1 MPVDYLVLNNGNNPK
16 PSATNA
22 ITLREYAGGPIPQQ
36 DAEYNTINTT
46 DRINSL
52 IDEIANVNASIN
64 TVDNSLGARLTS
76 IENGSTTLS
85 INQISGLQS
94 SLNGKVDDSQVLT
107 NVPSG
112 AKFTDTIYSLP
123 VATGSSLGGVKEGGH
138 ISIDGN
144 GLMTIN
150 STGGASVLG
159 GQTWQNVSH
168 SPQRYSNGNHLLSIP
183 SSVPSSASWISARVS
198 SGEAWSYWWDGHQW
212 VRFHAGSDNS
222 SVTSYYTFPIIETY
236 DVDGSR
242 LNPGTYRIKVSLA
255 PGDEHSAHIDVQ
267 WLRYK
272 A

>member
-1 MPVDYLVLNNGNNPK
+1 MPVDYLVLNNGTNPK

-64 TVDNSLGARLTS
+64 TAENSLGARLTS

-85 INQISGLQS
+85 INQISGLQT
-94 SLNGKVDDSQVLT
+94 SLDGKVDDSQVLT

-112 AKFTDTIYSLP
+112 AKFTDTVYSLP
-123 VATGSSLGGVKEGGH
+123 VATGSTLGGVKEGGH

-150 STGGASVLG
+150 SSGATAVE
-159 GQTWQNVSH
+159 QTWRDVS
-168 SPQRYSNGNHLLSIP
+168 SSTQRFGNGKHTLNKP
-183 SSVPSSASWISARVS
+183 SSVPSSASWITARVI
-198 SGEAWSYWWDGHQW
+198 SGESWAYWWNGDAWEKFHTGANNGHW
-212 VRFHAGSDNS
+212 D
-222 SVTSYYTFPIIETY
+222 SYYTFPLIETWRN
-236 DVDGSR
+236 GAR
-242 LNPGTYRIKVSLA
+242 LNAGTFKILVNQA
-255 PGDEHSAHIDVQ
+255 PGDDKGSHIDFKWV
-267 WLRYK
+267 RYK